1 MCALKDTHPRQ
12 FPTGLA
18 VTILKDAFISV
29 CFQHDC
35 HHLKST
41 TALADQSR
49 DGHKQTS
56 EVQST
61 TEAQAFFRKENMQKA
76 GKAENVK
83 KKFKLW
89 VV

>member
-1 MCALKDTHPRQ
+1 M
-12 FPTGLA
+12 FPVRSA
-18 VTILKDAFISV
+18 ISWIII
-29 CFQHDC
+29 
-35 HHLKST
+35 T
-41 TALADQSR
+41 TALAGQIR
-49 DGHKQTS
+49 GGHKQTS

-83 KKFKLW
+83 KKLKLW